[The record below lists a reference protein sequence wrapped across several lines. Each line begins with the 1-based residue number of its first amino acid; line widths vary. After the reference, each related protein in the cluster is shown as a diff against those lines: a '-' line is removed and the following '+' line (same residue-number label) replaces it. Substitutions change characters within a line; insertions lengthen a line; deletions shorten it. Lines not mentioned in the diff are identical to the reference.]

1 MTMSD
6 NEAGIAIGIGVFVL
20 AVALLL
26 TFGGLATDRMRYE
39 SFLRAQ
45 AVVLDCRSK
54 HHPDLADKSCG
65 PVPTFAD
72 FK

>member
-1 MTMSD
+1 MSD
-6 NEAGIAIGIGVFVL
+6 NEAGAAIGVGVFVL

-39 SFLRAQ
+39 NFLRAQ
-45 AVVLDCRSK
+45 SAVLSCRAE
-54 HHPDLADKSCG
+54 HPNMAEKLCG
-65 PVPTFAD
+65 PVPTFAE

>member
-1 MTMSD
+1 MSD
-6 NEAGIAIGIGVFVL
+6 NEAGAAIGIGVFVL
-20 AVALLL
+20 AVALVF

-45 AVVLDCRSK
+45 AAVLECRAN
-54 HHPDLADKSCG
+54 HINQPDHLCG
-65 PVPTFAD
+65 PVPTFTD

>member
-1 MTMSD
+1 MGD
-6 NEAGIAIGIGVFVL
+6 NETGVAIGIGVFIL

-39 SFLRAQ
+39 NFLRAQ
-45 AVVLDCRSK
+45 AVVLACRAER
-54 HHPDLADKSCG
+54 PNAADNVCG
-65 PVPTFAD
+65 PVPSFTE

>member
-1 MTMSD
+1 MGD
-6 NEAGIAIGIGVFVL
+6 NETAAAIGIAVFIL

-45 AVVLDCRSK
+45 AVVLACRAER
-54 HHPDLADKSCG
+54 PNAADNVCG
-65 PVPTFAD
+65 PVPTFAE

>member
-1 MTMSD
+1 MGD
-6 NEAGIAIGIGVFVL
+6 NETGVAIGIGVFIL

-39 SFLRAQ
+39 NFLRAQ
-45 AVVLDCRSK
+45 AVVLACRAER
-54 HHPDLADKSCG
+54 PNAADNVCG
-65 PVPTFAD
+65 PVPTFAE

>member
-1 MTMSD
+1 MGD
-6 NEAGIAIGIGVFVL
+6 NETAAAIGIGVFIL

-39 SFLRAQ
+39 NFLRAQ
-45 AVVLDCRSK
+45 AVVLACRAER
-54 HHPDLADKSCG
+54 PNAAENVCG
-65 PVPTFAD
+65 PVPSFTE